1 MPADTH
7 GPFPFGAARDLLGIA
22 RAMFRASSDETRRER
37 LKTIGHQL
45 RLALQLA
52 RDSGPGTMGRRA
64 AWSHAEQATAALGDL
79 VADGATVEP
88 LVRAAA
94 GRFSGSRSAR

>member
-22 RAMFRASSDETRRER
+22 RAMFRATSDDARRER

-52 RDSGPGTMGRRA
+52 RNSGRGSMGRRA
-64 AWSHAEQATAALGDL
+64 AWSHAEQATVALGEL
-79 VADGATVEP
+79 VADGTTVEP

-94 GRFSGSRSAR
+94 VKFSRARSAG